1 MIRALLAAAL
11 PLLLLSSCGEAD
23 LPQRS
28 LQPDD
33 CLRDIRL
40 DQLPQA
46 IARCNQVV
54 AAFPADPAPRNERS
68 VLLALAGDD
77 AAACRDIET
86 AQRLVARAARGSLD
100 KLLVSE
106 VAMRQRSCLSQR

>member
-1 MIRALLAAAL
+1 MAAL

-40 DQLPQA
+40 DQLQPA

-54 AAFPADPAPRNERS
+54 GAFPNDPGPRNERS

-77 AAACRDIET
+77 AAACRDIAA
-86 AQRLVARAARGSLD
+86 AQRLIARATPGSLD

-106 VAMRQRSCLSQR
+106 VTMRQRSCLSQR

>member
-1 MIRALLAAAL
+1 
-11 PLLLLSSCGEAD
+11 
-23 LPQRS
+23 
-28 LQPDD
+28 
-33 CLRDIRL
+33 
-40 DQLPQA
+40 
-46 IARCNQVV
+46 
-54 AAFPADPAPRNERS
+54 